1 MSEQERIMNVALLLW
16 GRLFLPDGGV
26 LPVHGK

>member
-1 MSEQERIMNVALLLW
+1 MSEQERIMNVALLV